1 MWNKVDFL
9 GLTVTGDT
17 AYSHVGF
24 VDPGVD
30 QPIDGLDYRNNPLQN
45 CSVQKLELKQLN
57 IATTQYE
64 VFSFVKKI

>member
-1 MWNKVDFL
+1 MQNEVDL
-9 GLTVTGDT
+9 SGLTVTGNT
-17 AYSHVGF
+17 GYGLVGF

-30 QPIDGLDYRNNPLQN
+30 QPVDGLDYRNNPLQN

-57 IATTQYE
+57 TPTTQYE